1 MDAYERHRRI
11 WRFFYVLLRGP
22 ICRLFCLEHED
33 PEINGPCLIVANH
46 VTDWDPLLLAMS
58 FPRLPLYYV
67 ASEHI
72 FRQGLISRVL
82 LWLMEPI
89 ARRKGAAGTD
99 TVKACLRHLK
109 DGHAVCLF
117 AEGDATWDGRTA
129 QVFPATGKLAR
140 SSGAWFLTY
149 RLEGAYLSKPRWG
162 RGIRR
167 GSVSGH
173 PVKLYS
179 PEELRAMKAEEIT
192 AAINRD
198 LYEDA
203 WERQRENPVSFR
215 SRHPAE
221 KLETALFLCPKCK
234 RFGTLQSHKSILT
247 CDCGLWLRVLDTG
260 FFDPPEPFST
270 VAQWEDWQQGVLADT
285 DFPEGKEI
293 FRDSNLELY
302 RVSTDHKDRFLA
314 KGALVLFPEC
324 LCLDAHRF
332 PLERI
337 STMAMV
343 QRRRLLL
350 TCDNEYYELRTTKDI
365 NLRKYLSYWN
375 THKRKGR

>member
-1 MDAYERHRRI
+1 MDSYERHRRI
-11 WRFFYVLLRGP
+11 WRFFYVLLHGP

-33 PEINGPCLIVANH
+33 PEFKEPCLIVANH

-72 FRQGLISRVL
+72 FRQGLVSRVL
-82 LWLMEPI
+82 CWLMEPI

-140 SSGAWFLTY
+140 SSGAWLLTY

-167 GSVSGH
+167 GAVYGH

-179 PEELRAMKAEEIT
+179 PEKLHTMKAEEIT

-203 WERQRENPVSFR
+203 WERQREQPVSFR
-215 SRHPAE
+215 GKYSAE

-234 RFGTLQSHKSILT
+234 KFGTLHSCRDTLT
-247 CDCGLWLRVLDTG
+247 CDCGLRLHVLDTG

-270 VAQWEDWQQGVLADT
+270 VAQWEDWQQSILADT
-285 DFPEGKEI
+285 DYLEGTEI
-293 FRDSNLELY
+293 FRDSEMELY
-302 RVSTDHKDRFLA
+302 RISGDHKDQFLA
-314 KGALVLFPEC
+314 KGDLVLLSEC
-324 LCLDAHRF
+324 LRLAPHEF

-337 STMAMV
+337 SAMAMV

-350 TCDNEYYELRTTKDI
+350 TCDSEYYELRTKKDV

-375 THKRKGR
+375 THKRKGI